1 MLYIEA
7 VVEVFKQMA
16 LIEVIVSPK
25 NYGPHSLFKL
35 SEISLS
41 KASQWIVGN

>member
-1 MLYIEA
+1 MPYIEA
-7 VVEVFKQMA
+7 VVEVFKQVE

-25 NYGPHSLFKL
+25 NYGPNSLFKL

-41 KASQWIVGN
+41 KASQWIMGN